1 MRVTIVD
8 VEWLRRRSFLP
19 NPKCMKISSYYKQQ
33 NAIVNFVTQEFELK
47 LDFDKMYIV
56 KENIMTNMIK
66 GVNLLD
72 ERVVLIGPGLKFY
85 SRYQEDISDVMA
97 ACRPDYLL
105 YPLRDENQMAKS
117 NMVQFFY
124 HGEIMPV
131 IQDYH
136 NSYKKMSNT
145 YVLDENFWEHSVE
158 DLEKCCKFLK
168 LDKNIIFKF
177 PINLDSI
184 LIDNRKVEIFTSLKI
199 DFAKN
204 DIICD
209 LNTVEKMESFIRC
222 MEKVKV
228 SKRQKMTIK
237 TNIFYEKDHF
247 QYTSQPI
254 KDLSRYLLFINKMKE
269 LKIKVILQAPPRCM
283 SPFWFHF
290 EDLEAWTQYGI
301 YLSYVEFMSLPNRL
315 AINCLDI
322 YTFFVDS
329 LRWSDDSIDR
339 MQKLWIHYPE
349 LMERVGYSQW
359 GGEKLEGINMRKIFS
374 TSKFKGE

>member
-1 MRVTIVD
+1 M
-8 VEWLRRRSFLP
+8 
-19 NPKCMKISSYYKQQ
+19 
-33 NAIVNFVTQEFELK
+33 
-47 LDFDKMYIV
+47 
-56 KENIMTNMIK
+56 
-66 GVNLLD
+66 
-72 ERVVLIGPGLKFY
+72 
-85 SRYQEDISDVMA
+85 
-97 ACRPDYLL
+97 
-105 YPLRDENQMAKS
+105 
-117 NMVQFFY
+117 
-124 HGEIMPV
+124 
-131 IQDYH
+131 
-136 NSYKKMSNT
+136 
-145 YVLDENFWEHSVE
+145 E

-290 EDLEAWTQYGI
+290 EDLEA
-301 YLSYVEFMSLPNRL
+301 
-315 AINCLDI
+315 
-322 YTFFVDS
+322 
-329 LRWSDDSIDR
+329 
-339 MQKLWIHYPE
+339 
-349 LMERVGYSQW
+349 
-359 GGEKLEGINMRKIFS
+359 
-374 TSKFKGE
+374 